1 MIVRT
6 ADRLFVT
13 EEQLERAIDILE
25 ATCAAVGEHPEIE
38 VTSALNP
45 ETDDEPVTMLVGH
58 FTDEMDIETFVD
70 LTGEAAAALAAQGL
84 FEPEIRLSFH
94 PRPEW

>member
-1 MIVRT
+1 MIVRS

-13 EEQLERAIDILE
+13 EEQLDRAIDIIE
-25 ATCAAVGEHPEIE
+25 ATCAAVGVHPEIE
-38 VTSALNP
+38 VTSASNP

-58 FTDEMDIETFVD
+58 FTEEMDLETFVD

-84 FEPEIRLSFH
+84 FEPQIRLSFH

>member
-1 MIVRT
+1 MIVRS

-13 EEQLERAIDILE
+13 EEQLDRAIDIIE
-25 ATCAAVGEHPEIE
+25 ATCAAVGLHPEIE
-38 VTSALNP
+38 VTSAWNP
-45 ETDDEPVTMLVGH
+45 ETDDEPLTILVGH
-58 FTDEMDIETFVD
+58 FTEEMDIETFVD